1 MFLRCS
7 LQTNQG
13 IKNFT
18 NDEAIEMSGKNPDYA
33 TQDLYD
39 AIEKK
44 DFPSWTLY
52 LQIMT
57 LEQAKKLP
65 YNPFDLTKVSFI
77 FSFIFFPDT

>member
-1 MFLRCS
+1 
-7 LQTNQG
+7 
-13 IKNFT
+13 
-18 NDEAIEMSGKNPDYA
+18 MSGKNPDYA

-39 AIEKK
+39 TIEKK

-77 FSFIFFPDT
+77 FLFMFFSRNVTFCILKVH